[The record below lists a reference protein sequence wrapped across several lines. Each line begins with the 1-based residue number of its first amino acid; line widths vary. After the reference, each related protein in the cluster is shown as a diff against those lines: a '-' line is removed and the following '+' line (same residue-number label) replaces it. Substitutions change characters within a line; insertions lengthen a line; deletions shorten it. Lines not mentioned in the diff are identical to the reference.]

1 MEALSRVNLPF
12 QTGGWM
18 ERQVKKQEAIFKILF
33 GEDDDDCDEIYYY
46 GELLMSG

>member
-1 MEALSRVNLPF
+1 MEVLSRVNLPF

-33 GEDDDDCDEIYYY
+33 GEDDDCDEIYYY